1 MMLAKP
7 IPGKND
13 MKAFITSLVVMA
25 VITVVAA
32 IGLGAVDMSADSVYS
47 SKIGNVRL

>member
-7 IPGKND
+7 TLGKND
-13 MKAFITSLVVMA
+13 MKAFIISLVVMA

-32 IGLGAVDMSADSVYS
+32 IGLGAIDMSADSMFS